1 MRLFSHLAGC
11 CALALLAGAAAS
23 KPTIAA
29 DSDASRA
36 KHGLEIAPVKLKLK
50 GLDRGLVGL
59 GSYFVNAVGGC
70 NDCHSVET
78 YAPGG
83 NPFEGEPEKI
93 NEETYLAGGQE
104 FGPFISPNLT
114 PDESG
119 RPAGLTYKKFF
130 NAIRFGKD
138 PDEPG
143 ELLKIMP
150 WPVYSK
156 LQDRDIRAVYEYLKA
171 VPSIESQPTLTAEP
185 EVTEPETTEPETTTG
200 EVLPPTEEVEETT
213 EPTGDVTE
221 PPTETEDTTET
232 GEPTDTE

>member
-93 NEETYLAGGQE
+93 NEDTYLAGGQD
-104 FGPFISPNLT
+104 FGIAISPNLT
-114 PDESG
+114 PDETG

-185 EVTEPETTEPETTTG
+185 EVTEPDVTEPETTAG
-200 EVLPPTEEVEETT
+200 EELPPVEDVEETT

>member
-1 MRLFSHLAGC
+1 M
-11 CALALLAGAAAS
+11 
-23 KPTIAA
+23 
-29 DSDASRA
+29 
-36 KHGLEIAPVKLKLK
+36 GL
-50 GLDRGLVGL
+50 GGL

-93 NEETYLAGGQE
+93 NEDTYLAGGQD
-104 FGPFISPNLT
+104 FGIAISPNLT
-114 PDESG
+114 PDETG

-185 EVTEPETTEPETTTG
+185 EVTEPDVTEPETTAG
-200 EVLPPTEEVEETT
+200 EELPPTEDVEETT

-221 PPTETEDTTET
+221 PPTETRTRRRRRSPPRPSSARFRQGCGKAASTSLRKRLVPKLPSRSSPVRTTT
-232 GEPTDTE
+232 RRWLGITTSFWPQ